1 MYILEVTLK
10 GTPASLTVQKKEAVD
25 ADTTYKQLVSAMKSA
40 AADQLV
46 ELTCDHQAGKKVSVF
61 ASAIAAVQVY
71 EKTAG
76 GTSGRTPGFFSV
88 AE

>member
-1 MYILEVTLK
+1 MYILEITLN
-10 GTPASLTVQKKEAVD
+10 GTPAGLMVQKKEEAD
-25 ADTTYKQLVSAMKSA
+25 ATAAYQQVVGAMKSA
-40 AADQLV
+40 ASAQLI
-46 ELTCDHQAGKKVSVF
+46 ELTCDHQTGKKVSVL
-61 ASAIAAVQVY
+61 AGAICAVQIY